1 MGTEQYTPFAF
12 RIIGADNIARF
23 QDGVVVSH
31 QVGMLV
37 VYFGAEFFQLL
48 GKEFSAGFVGGGVG
62 HARTKIR
69 LGLYVLICTVCTELR
84 HLDSRFGRIALTVII
99 GCRLAAVVAACHY
112 RYNQQQQQRD
122 ECIIPFHSLSV
133 LKLSFTSFFPT
144 FSVTAAPFISGTF
157 MLTCPT
163 GKSKHIG

>member
-62 HARTKIR
+62 HARDQNP
-69 LGLYVLICTVCTELR
+69 LGSVCIDMHCL
-84 HLDSRFGRIALTVII
+84 H
-99 GCRLAAVVAACHY
+99 
-112 RYNQQQQQRD
+112 
-122 ECIIPFHSLSV
+122 
-133 LKLSFTSFFPT
+133 
-144 FSVTAAPFISGTF
+144 
-157 MLTCPT
+157 
-163 GKSKHIG
+163 

>member
-37 VYFGAEFFQLL
+37 VYFGAEFFQLF

-69 LGLYVLICTVCTELR
+69 LGLYVLVCTVCTEL
-84 HLDSRFGRIALTVII
+84 GTWTVAL
-99 GCRLAAVVAACHY
+99 VAS
-112 RYNQQQQQRD
+112 
-122 ECIIPFHSLSV
+122 PSLS
-133 LKLSFTSFFPT
+133 LS
-144 FSVTAAPFISGTF
+144 AADLLLLLLHATIATISNSSNG
-157 MLTCPT
+157 MNV
-163 GKSKHIG
+163 

>member
-48 GKEFSAGFVGGGVG
+48 GKEFSAGFVGRGPKSAWVCMYWYALSALNWG
-62 HARTKIR
+62 TW
-69 LGLYVLICTVCTELR
+69 TV
-84 HLDSRFGRIALTVII
+84 AL
-99 GCRLAAVVAACHY
+99 VAS
-112 RYNQQQQQRD
+112 
-122 ECIIPFHSLSV
+122 PSLS
-133 LKLSFTSFFPT
+133 LS
-144 FSVTAAPFISGTF
+144 AADLLLLLLHATIATISNSSNG
-157 MLTCPT
+157 MNV
-163 GKSKHIG
+163 